1 MTMKH
6 RDLMFTLGQLS
17 SSTILGEAQTMALK
31 EAEYILADLSKRFE
45 MVGLDAH
52 VLLHSVV
59 KELEAPRLT
68 TRIVEQLSAFRHFAE
83 EVPELLDTA
92 LACDIHDAE
101 RIKSLYR
108 TLDLSDIEQARHE
121 DAGKNAFLYSGRESG
136 DDDDTVAL
144 IFAKDDEEA
153 KAIFL
158 RDHLHL
164 DLSIPEDDEEEE
176 EEEEEGTIEDPKYFI
191 ITNDHIG
198 IVDHRGRIALK

>member
-6 RDLMFTLGQLS
+6 RDMMFTLGQLS
-17 SSTILGEAQTMALK
+17 SSTILGEAQTKALK
-31 EAEYILADLSKRFE
+31 EAEFILADLSKRFE

-68 TRIVEQLSAFRHFAE
+68 TRIVEQLSAFRHFAD
-83 EVPELLDTA
+83 EVPAMIDTA
-92 LACDIHDAE
+92 VACEIHDAE

-108 TLDLSDIEQARHE
+108 TLDLSDIDLVRHE
-121 DAGKNAFLYSGRESG
+121 DAGKNVFLVSGRESG

-144 IFAKDDEEA
+144 IYAKDEEEA
-153 KAIFL
+153 KNIFL
-158 RDHLHL
+158 RDELHL
-164 DLSIPEDDEEEE
+164 DLNPHVDDEEEE
-176 EEEEEGTIEDPKYFI
+176 EKEEEESEDPKYYI

>member
-6 RDLMFTLGQLS
+6 RDMMFTLGQLS
-17 SSTILGEAQTMALK
+17 SSTILGEAQTKALK
-31 EAEYILADLSKRFE
+31 EAEFILADLSKRFE

-68 TRIVEQLSAFRHFAE
+68 TRIVEQLSAFRHFAD
-83 EVPELLDTA
+83 EVPAMIDTA
-92 LACDIHDAE
+92 VACEIHDAE

-108 TLDLSDIEQARHE
+108 TLDLSDIDQARHE
-121 DAGKNAFLYSGRESG
+121 HAGKNVFLYSGRESG

-158 RDHLHL
+158 MDHLHL
-164 DLSIPEDDEEEE
+164 DLSIPEDDEEEQE
-176 EEEEEGTIEDPKYFI
+176 DEGTIEDPEYFI

-198 IVDHRGRIALK
+198 IVDHRGRIAIK

>member
-6 RDLMFTLGQLS
+6 RDMMFTLGQLS
-17 SSTILGEAQTMALK
+17 SSTILGEAQTKALK
-31 EAEYILADLSKRFE
+31 EAEFILADLSKRFE

-83 EVPELLDTA
+83 EVPALLDTA

-108 TLDLSDIEQARHE
+108 TLDLSDIAEARHAE
-121 DAGKNAFLYSGRESG
+121 SGKNVFLVSGRESG
-136 DDDDTVAL
+136 DDDDAVAI
-144 IFAKDDEEA
+144 IFAKDEEEA
-153 KAIFL
+153 KNIFL
-158 RDHLHL
+158 RDELHL
-164 DLSIPEDDEEEE
+164 DLDSHADDEEEE
-176 EEEEEGTIEDPKYFI
+176 EEEESEDPKYFI
-191 ITNDHIG
+191 VTNDHIG
-198 IVDHRGRIALK
+198 IVDHRGRIALI

>member
-17 SSTILGEAQTMALK
+17 SSPILGEAQTMALK
-31 EAEYILADLSKRFE
+31 EAEFILADLSKRFE

-83 EVPELLDTA
+83 EVPGLIDTA
-92 LACDIHDAE
+92 LACEIHDAE

-108 TLDLSDIEQARHE
+108 TLDLSDIEQARHA
-121 DAGKNAFLYSGRESG
+121 DAGKNVFLVSGRKSG
-136 DDDDTVAL
+136 DDDDAVA
-144 IFAKDDEEA
+144 IIYAKDEEA
-153 KAIFL
+153 AKNTFL
-158 RDHLHL
+158 EQELHF
-164 DLSIPEDDEEEE
+164 DLSPNVDDEEEE
-176 EEEEEGTIEDPKYFI
+176 EEQSEDPAYFI